1 MLGPTSR
8 RMEPRSG
15 DVSQIAVEQAPEGAR
30 LSVARA
36 DELVMQLVAD
46 HADSLLRVARRYS
59 LCADD
64 AHDAYQRGMEILLR
78 HARRL
83 DPDRASGWIHTVVKH
98 EALAINQ
105 ARRRIV
111 GSEEVDLDALEAST
125 VASPEEHAES
135 AERVA
140 RAAEALH
147 SLKPQEVRAIWLRAL
162 GHSYEQIAESTGWTY
177 TKVNRCLAEGR
188 KSFLARYAGIEAG
201 EECVRLA
208 PAVSAFVDGEAGA
221 RAVIEVRNHLRAC
234 AGCRAVVRGLHET
247 AEPLSIVLPAATLAT
262 TVTASSPPGSGLF
275 SRLYESLAMTA
286 NERAANAVLRAQA
299 VVDTVASGKMAV
311 AAASVAAV
319 AGGGVAVQG
328 AIRADERPAAIIHR
342 AQVAQLATRAASAPT
357 HHAAARKPK
366 RSVRRRA
373 PRSASVTH
381 RATAPTQ
388 TATAP
393 ATQSAAPAPPP
404 AATSTGSTA
413 AARQPVT
420 KAASSG
426 STGSAAGEFGFESP

>member
-1 MLGPTSR
+1 MLAPTSR

-15 DVSQIAVEQAPEGAR
+15 DVSQIAVQQAPEGAR

-36 DELVMQLVAD
+36 DELVLQLIAD

-83 DPDRASGWIHTVVKH
+83 DPERASGWIHTVVKH

-111 GSEEVDLDALEAST
+111 GSEEVDLDALEALT

-135 AERVA
+135 SERVA

-147 SLKPQEVRAIWLRAL
+147 SLKPQEVRAIWLKAL

-188 KSFLARYAGIEAG
+188 RSFLARYAGIEAG
-201 EECVRLA
+201 DECVRLA

-247 AEPLSIVLPAATLAT
+247 VEPLSVVLPVVTLAT
-262 TVTASSPPGSGLF
+262 VTSVSPPGSGFF
-275 SRLYESLAMTA
+275 SRVYETLAMTA

-299 VVDTVASGKMAV
+299 VVDTVASGKLAV
-311 AAASVAAV
+311 ATASVAAV

-328 AIRADERPAAIIHR
+328 AIRADERPTAIIHR
-342 AQVAQLATRAASAPT
+342 AEVAQSATRPASAPVHHATAKKPRRVVRKKTSSRPAVTHRTRTAAASAPT
-357 HHAAARKPK
+357 TTQTRRQQTAAPAAA
-366 RSVRRRA
+366 
-373 PRSASVTH
+373 T
-381 RATAPTQ
+381 T
-388 TATAP
+388 
-393 ATQSAAPAPPP
+393 SAAPAQQ
-404 AATSTGSTA
+404 
-413 AARQPVT
+413 QPVT
-420 KAASSG
+420 KAASTGSG
-426 STGSAAGEFGFESP
+426 GGSAAGEFGFESP